1 MRDTD
6 KVLKKM
12 AQDKK
17 PKSNNSG
24 HLQKNN
30 KKKGAIKAS
39 DLRLKLGLGA
49 SAVVNFDR
57 LTECLKM
64 MTSKTSK
71 SPCLHLV
78 FKNKEWN
85 PDQDPDKPQ
94 LKVSTAKEEADRDQE
109 N

>member
-12 AQDKK
+12 AQDKELK
-17 PKSNNSG
+17 ANNSSYS
-24 HLQKNN
+24 QKNN

-39 DLRLKLGLGA
+39 DLRFKLGRV

-64 MTSKTSK
+64 MMSKTSK
-71 SPCLHLV
+71 SPCLCLA
-78 FKNKEWN
+78 FKNKEWGM
-85 PDQDPDKPQ
+85 DQDPDKP
-94 LKVSTAKEEADRDQE
+94 
-109 N
+109 